1 MCLRTACYE
10 DEQRIE
16 QLETQN
22 AELRAER
29 DNLKAYINRKQ
40 LLHDHFAMHN
50 QIDELKQVATLLW
63 CAQFAPLNK
72 EDKKKVNALMRKN
85 GIEVYP

>member
-10 DEQRIE
+10 YEQRIKN
-16 QLETQN
+16 LEAQN

-50 QIDELKQVATLLW
+50 QIDELKQVARFLW
-63 CAQFAPLNK
+63 LAQFSPLTK
-72 EDKKKVNALMRKN
+72 EDKKELNALMRKH